1 MCTTRGILQ
10 TLCARG
16 ELDKALDLLAGLHT
30 PLSTPIYVSLF
41 KACCNYNALP
51 AAKRLQAHLL
61 HHRVPLQG
69 PLSDH
74 LVLTLAR
81 CGALEDAHLAS
92 NTLSVFS
99 WTALIAAYAAHGRPL
114 DALRM
119 YQCMLENRV
128 APNNYTYVGL
138 FKACSAIPNLALGMQ
153 LHTDALKKG
162 LASDVF
168 AWNTLIS
175 MYGKCN
181 AIAEA
186 QHVFE
191 TMSERTCVSWNAML
205 AAFVEQGQGVEAL
218 RTFVQ
223 MHHEQVRADQATY
236 VVTIRACAIVAEKEG
251 FVVVEGRSTK
261 ELLMEI
267 GQALHAD
274 TRREGIA
281 SDAFVGSTLISMY
294 SKCGAIVEAEHTFG
308 ALLQPNTVSWNTIIS
323 AYVEQEQGEKALQ
336 LYVHLQDKAL
346 VPDQTT
352 YVAVLQACAA
362 LAEREEVFDVKS
374 LKLMFLQMG
383 QALHADIVRKGFTS
397 VIFVGNTLVTM
408 YGKCVAIAEAEHVF
422 SSSQHTIMSWNAM
435 LSVYVELG
443 QAENA
448 LLLYMQMQEEVIPDE
463 RALVIV
469 LLACIILAEKEEA
482 FLLEGRSIK
491 VMSLEIGQ
499 ALHADACRNGF
510 VYDAFVGSALISMYG
525 MCGDIEGADH
535 VFGAMSDRDLPTWNS
550 MLSACVEHD
559 LGEKALLLYRQMQEE
574 GVTPN
579 QRTFVVVLQACAI
592 LAEKEEFISV
602 NGLPTKV
609 MALRIGQALHT
620 DAGRIGLT
628 YDVFVG
634 NTLIGM
640 YGKCGAIVE
649 AEEVFGALVLR
660 DIVSWNAMV
669 SAYVDHGQ
677 EEKALRLYGW
687 MQKHLVTHVTLTR
700 ILQACS
706 ATGSLNYCKQ
716 LHFEVVSAGYD
727 QNSSIAATLISAYG
741 GCSSMLDSLSV
752 FHGVSEPDLTT
763 WNACIAGHAG
773 DGDFSL
779 SFYRFENMRLAGM
792 IADGVTF
799 LKIISACARTA
810 LVVEGLEY
818 FESMCFD
825 YGICPDMKHYG
836 CVLDLLGRTGD
847 FKRIECFLEG
857 IPMQVDVTFWL
868 GLLGACTR
876 GNLELA
882 ERAFRNAVN
891 LQPKQSTAYVLMSN
905 IYADAGLQECAA

>member
-1 MCTTRGILQ
+1 MTRTLQEAVQ
-10 TLCARG
+10 TLCVKG
-16 ELDKALDLLAGLHT
+16 HLDRAFDALSHLHTHPSTPTYLSLFTACSKIKALTHTRLLHSHLLLLGT
-30 PLSTPIYVSLF
+30 PLSPLLGQHLVVALAKCGAVDDALHVSCALSHRTVFSWTAIISGFSSSGHGLEALKMHQYMLEDGVEPDHYTFVSLF
-41 KACCNYNALP
+41 KACGDIPDLT
-51 AAKRLQAHLL
+51 
-61 HHRVPLQG
+61 QG
-69 PLSDH
+69 
-74 LVLTLAR
+74 
-81 CGALEDAHLAS
+81 
-92 NTLSVFS
+92 
-99 WTALIAAYAAHGRPL
+99 
-114 DALRM
+114 
-119 YQCMLENRV
+119 
-128 APNNYTYVGL
+128 
-138 FKACSAIPNLALGMQ
+138 
-153 LHTDALKKG
+153 
-162 LASDVF
+162 
-168 AWNTLIS
+168 
-175 MYGKCN
+175 
-181 AIAEA
+181 
-186 QHVFE
+186 
-191 TMSERTCVSWNAML
+191 RT
-205 AAFVEQGQGVEAL
+205 
-218 RTFVQ
+218 
-223 MHHEQVRADQATY
+223 
-236 VVTIRACAIVAEKEG
+236 
-251 FVVVEGRSTK
+251 
-261 ELLMEI
+261 
-267 GQALHAD
+267 LHAD
-274 TRREGIA
+274 ARQRGFAE
-281 SDAFVGSTLISMY
+281 DNFVASTLIGMY
-294 SKCGAIVEAEHTFG
+294 SKCGAIFEAE
-308 ALLQPNTVSWNTIIS
+308 N
-323 AYVEQEQGEKALQ
+323 
-336 LYVHLQDKAL
+336 
-346 VPDQTT
+346 
-352 YVAVLQACAA
+352 
-362 LAEREEVFDVKS
+362 VF
-374 LKLMFLQMG
+374 
-383 QALHADIVRKGFTS
+383 
-397 VIFVGNTLVTM
+397 
-408 YGKCVAIAEAEHVF
+408 
-422 SSSQHTIMSWNAM
+422 
-435 LSVYVELG
+435 
-443 QAENA
+443 NA
-448 LLLYMQMQEEVIPDE
+448 LTE
-463 RALVIV
+463 
-469 LLACIILAEKEEA
+469 
-482 FLLEGRSIK
+482 
-491 VMSLEIGQ
+491 
-499 ALHADACRNGF
+499 HDA
-510 VYDAFVGSALISMYG
+510 V
-525 MCGDIEGADH
+525 
-535 VFGAMSDRDLPTWNS
+535 TWNS